1 MTMTT
6 PPEVT
11 ITAEELA
18 AEIGIDLTG
27 HPEDI
32 ARARRLL
39 AVATERVNRY
49 APLTPSVIK
58 NEAVIRFSGYLG
70 GSDFGGVSGETVGP
84 QTISYTSPTHN
95 ASAFR
100 SSGAEAL
107 LSPYKVRRGGAI
119 G

>member
-1 MTMTT
+1 MMT

-18 AEIGIDLTG
+18 AEIGINLAA
-27 HPEDI
+27 HPDEI
-32 ARARRLL
+32 TRAQRLL
-39 AVATERVNRY
+39 AVATERVTRY
-49 APLTPSVIK
+49 AQGAAPSIML
-58 NEAVIRFSGYLG
+58 NEACIRYAGYLG
-70 GSDFGGVSGETVGP
+70 GSDFGGVASETIGP
-84 QTISYTSPTHN
+84 QTTSYTSPTHN

-107 LSPYKVRRGGAI
+107 LSPYKVRRAGAI

>member
-1 MTMTT
+1 MMT

-18 AEIGIDLTG
+18 AEIGINLAA
-27 HPEDI
+27 HPDEI
-32 ARARRLL
+32 TRAQRLL

-58 NEAVIRFSGYLG
+58 NEAAIRFSGYLG
-70 GSDFGGVSGETVGP
+70 GSDFGTVASETIGP

-107 LSPYKVRRGGAI
+107 LSPYKVRRAGAI